1 MKKFKTLIFIFT
13 LIFHCIEN
21 SDAQEMHFGFQENTQ
36 SSCLTE
42 HEHQAIIQKLDHQKQ
57 QLIQQGILP
66 EVSTTRSFPSFSWP
80 IGVNPSFPQ
89 FQSCYSKGPY
99 FDQNPNTESIQDY
112 NCGGR
117 TYDGHTGTD
126 IGLWPFSWYQVEQN
140 VAHIVAAAPGIIIG
154 KDDGNYSYN
163 CAWNS
168 STWNA
173 VYIQHADGT
182 VAWYGHMKAGTL
194 TSKQVGDAVTVGE
207 YLGVAGSSGISTG
220 PHLHFE
226 VLTVDNVSVDPFHAN
241 CNYTGTSSL
250 WQNQK
255 NYYEPTV
262 NAVFTHGAPP
272 IFMNCG
278 DPDITNF
285 KNTFTPGERVY
296 AAMYLRE
303 IRDTDVM
310 TFNILKPNG
319 SIFFTTPVSV
329 TSYFQNAYFY
339 WYFDGNITDLGTWT
353 VQAILNNGS
362 PVSST
367 FTVTQNANPAIS
379 ILGTSIPGVEW
390 DNDYQL
396 STTDGINYYG
406 YNIYM
411 DQGECKFRQNRSW
424 TTNWGQTQFPSGT
437 GFNNGPNIPVNT
449 FGFYN
454 VEFNRLTGAYNFTSG
469 TYERNISIVG
479 TSLNGWDTDQNLTSS
494 DGVNYIVSGLSFSNG
509 EAKFRLNGNW
519 LCNWGAN
526 AFPSGNGTNNGAN
539 IPVTAG
545 IYDVTLNR
553 YTGDYTFSPTVLTG
567 IDLIK
572 NTSPMVF
579 PNPAVD
585 KISVFWN
592 TNEDVSIR
600 IFDLQGKLLMQNRL
614 MNASTI
620 QAFSIE
626 TLPAGIYMIE
636 LQTTSQNAT
645 QRLVKF

>member
-1 MKKFKTLIFIFT
+1 M
-13 LIFHCIEN
+13 
-21 SDAQEMHFGFQENTQ
+21 G
-36 SSCLTE
+36 
-42 HEHQAIIQKLDHQKQ
+42 
-57 QLIQQGILP
+57 
-66 EVSTTRSFPSFSWP
+66 R
-80 IGVNPSFPQ
+80 
-89 FQSCYSKGPY
+89 
-99 FDQNPNTESIQDY
+99 Y
-112 NCGGR
+112 N
-117 TYDGHTGTD
+117 
-126 IGLWPFSWYQVEQN
+126 
-140 VAHIVAAAPGIIIG
+140 
-154 KDDGNYSYN
+154 
-163 CAWNS
+163 
-168 STWNA
+168 
-173 VYIQHADGT
+173 
-182 VAWYGHMKAGTL
+182 
-194 TSKQVGDAVTVGE
+194 
-207 YLGVAGSSGISTG
+207 
-220 PHLHFE
+220 LHR
-226 VLTVDNVSVDPFHAN
+226 L
-241 CNYTGTSSL
+241 
-250 WQNQK
+250 
-255 NYYEPTV
+255 
-262 NAVFTHGAPP
+262 
-272 IFMNCG
+272 
-278 DPDITNF
+278 
-285 KNTFTPGERVY
+285 
-296 AAMYLRE
+296 
-303 IRDTDVM
+303 
-310 TFNILKPNG
+310 
-319 SIFFTTPVSV
+319 
-329 TSYFQNAYFY
+329 
-339 WYFDGNITDLGTWT
+339 
-353 VQAILNNGS
+353 
-362 PVSST
+362 
-367 FTVTQNANPAIS
+367 
-379 ILGTSIPGVEW
+379 
-390 DNDYQL
+390 
-396 STTDGINYYG
+396 NYYG

-620 QAFSIE
+620 QSFSIE

-636 LQTTSQNAT
+636 LQTTSQNTT